1 MQKLTRIFQFCR
13 KRKFHCLICF
23 FKGKGQKYATIETLF
38 ISLYLK
44 RKMLNS
50 IPLHYHVIYFDN
62 DLSAFKLIDKN
73 AGSIIQSFEEVHR
86 ITYFREK

>member
-1 MQKLTRIFQFCR
+1 
-13 KRKFHCLICF
+13 
-23 FKGKGQKYATIETLF
+23 
-38 ISLYLK
+38 
-44 RKMLNS
+44 MLNS